1 MKNLLIGIAVLL
13 AIIVGLLLAKPL
25 EHLMV
30 KMKLEDN
37 LSIMVNNK
45 IPLTAEIT
53 ENPTISINDELNT
66 TIDVKDK

>member
-1 MKNLLIGIAVLL
+1 M

-53 ENPTISINDELNT
+53 GNILLFPLMMN
-66 TIDVKDK
+66 